1 MSNKVKVKD
10 TRRLGLVEVEV
21 DGYQVVLTMHPPG
34 SPAATVLMS
43 PGDARGLA
51 RGLLDGADQ
60 AENPSPEANDG
71 T

>member
-1 MSNKVKVKD
+1 MSNKVKVKG
-10 TRRLGLVEVEV
+10 TRLGLVEVEV

-60 AENPSPEANDG
+60 AENPPPANDG